1 MVSAVA
7 LIPPS
12 GLPAISSSTGE
23 ISWARAFCLKPAS
36 LQDAVRSP
44 FKLKLGATR
53 CLLPISLL
61 VGEMPGRAE
70 GGNATLLNT
79 RGGTQC

>member
-1 MVSAVA
+1 MVSTVA

-12 GLPAISSSTGE
+12 GLPAISSSTGA

-36 LQDAVRSP
+36 LQDAVWSP
-44 FKLKLGATR
+44 FKLKLGASR
-53 CLLPISLL
+53 GLLLISSLEE
-61 VGEMPGRAE
+61 EMPGRPE